1 MGQSGTWISEAHL
14 DHDNASRLSKRRSN
28 KSLATTMTQHSVEVL
43 SQRYALHVYQYADN
57 LWIAEGA
64 FLGQQLRTIERTVQK
79 AVHAW
84 QKAAV
89 EKRLFGDD
97 WLTGKAGALNGL
109 PRELRHNR
117 ARYSAC
123 NTREKGPASSK
134 VCSSRSLILT
144 NLPATVRVV
153 NSTAGGHCALLPPHV
168 GYRNACATAPP

>member
-1 MGQSGTWISEAHL
+1 MPLVFLHPLLGRIVTAVTANGSKISEALFVKIVLRTFMSLTPQPAHGAHHCRGGLSMGQSGTWISEAHL

-64 FLGQQLRTIERTVQK
+64 FLPALRTIERTVQK

-84 QKAAV
+84 QKAAI

-97 WLTGKAGALNGL
+97 WLTGMNEGS
-109 PRELRHNR
+109 RR
-117 ARYSAC
+117 A
-123 NTREKGPASSK
+123 
-134 VCSSRSLILT
+134 
-144 NLPATVRVV
+144 
-153 NSTAGGHCALLPPHV
+153 
-168 GYRNACATAPP
+168 

>member
-1 MGQSGTWISEAHL
+1 MALTIAGGVLTMGQSGTWISEAHL

-97 WLTGKAGALNGL
+97 WLTGKQARLTACRESYATTGRDIARATPEKKGRHRPRSAAL
-109 PRELRHNR
+109 E
-117 ARYSAC
+117 
-123 NTREKGPASSK
+123 
-134 VCSSRSLILT
+134 V
-144 NLPATVRVV
+144 
-153 NSTAGGHCALLPPHV
+153 
-168 GYRNACATAPP
+168 